1 MSSRLLVLLLVPAY
15 VALYASIAASV
26 KRRFG
31 LLGLVVVAYI
41 LWAVAGRALSLAH
54 TAAPGERK
62 GAGNLALLADLV
74 GAVALVVICIQVQ
87 RRPDGAS
94 VAGTATRALVIG
106 TVLVTTL
113 VLAALILLA
122 NMAP

>member
-54 TAAPGERK
+54 TAAPGERE

-74 GAVALVVICIQVQ
+74 GAAALVVICIQV
-87 RRPDGAS
+87 
-94 VAGTATRALVIG
+94 
-106 TVLVTTL
+106 
-113 VLAALILLA
+113 
-122 NMAP
+122 